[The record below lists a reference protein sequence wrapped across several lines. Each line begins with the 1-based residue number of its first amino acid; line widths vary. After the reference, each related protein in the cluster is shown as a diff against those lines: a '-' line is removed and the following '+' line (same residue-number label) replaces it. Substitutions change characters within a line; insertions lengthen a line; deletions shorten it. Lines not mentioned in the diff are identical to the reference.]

1 MYPNVHSSPIYN
13 TQDGKNSSNH
23 QQTTDLRR
31 CGTSMCV
38 HVQTQT
44 QSEILLSHKKE

>member
-13 TQDGKNSSNH
+13 TQDGKNSSN
-23 QQTTDLRR
+23 R
-31 CGTSMCV
+31 MCV